1 MDDDAILL
9 AILLKHRIDIAKFCD
24 FYNTTGGC
32 IDTSLDLTL
41 YEYNFIVNAF
51 RRKGLIK

>member
-1 MDDDAILL
+1 MDDDVILL
-9 AILLKHRIDIAKFCD
+9 AILLKHKLNIAKFVND
-24 FYNTTGGC
+24 YLTTNGA